1 MTDKIVPE
9 ETVSTPYY
17 NDYDETKNFYSIL
30 FRPGFAVQARELTQL
45 QTILQKQ
52 VQRFGNHIFKN
63 GSIVT
68 GAQIST
74 SGATALNLSSQFG
87 GYDITVTNFDRKYVN
102 NTTNTAT
109 TIASAFVLKAES
121 GTTPVLMVKYITGDE
136 FANDTIN
143 AANTSDFAV
152 VSGQQGLG
160 SVASISEGVM
170 FIDGYFARVVD
181 QTIILE
187 KYSTTPS
194 YRVGLELNKSIV
206 LPTSDTTLLDPALEA
221 SNYQAPGATRYKLD
235 LVLAKRTLTSTDDSQ
250 FIELLRVENGEIKN
264 IVKYP
269 IYAELEKTLARRT
282 NDESGSYTVRPF
294 NIRLRD
300 HANTTPNSEL
310 FTVSL
315 SPGKAY
321 VQGFEYESVSQL
333 DLTNERSRTTSNVNN
348 YPLSLNYGNYI
359 VGTNANSTGGATAT
373 GFFKIDDS
381 GIGPQLVDL
390 HTVIRANINTNN
402 SIVYAATKM
411 GTARIINVDFDSA
424 SNTQNSGTYNYR
436 VYLNDLT
443 FSNITGTIF
452 ANTSND
458 RIVLANMGNLASA
471 QTVSAVANAY
481 TGAIIRIANGSLSGL
496 TRTIVNYDGL
506 TRTAI
511 LDSNVVIRSV
521 TANVDRFSIDFSAK
535 DIVSLAN
542 ITPGTAVTAVAI
554 GGSIDVSSVSRITNL
569 STANNG
575 STQVTDT
582 IFNKYIFEL
591 PQNFIDTNITDQSY
605 EYFKVLGTGITF
617 TSGATGSLS
626 AGTGELFVSNGTQSS
641 TQTLENFIVIIRDNQ
656 GSTIGANGTV
666 LPFTLSGASIIVNN
680 GGTPTATF
688 TAYRANTFT
697 ADILA
702 KVSINSGS
710 KINEKLKTV
719 ITSNSTHI
727 LTQGGTA
734 NATFA
739 NVSVYSAVGQVH
751 LTNPNKTP
759 GVIDSLFT
767 SDVYQIDKIYDIG
780 TASLTSGTALSAY
793 TDITSRYT
801 LDTGQRDDHYD
812 HGGIKFL
819 SGYAPPTGNV
829 VVCFSYFKHEA
840 GSSDGLGY
848 FSVDSYP
855 FYANIPQYTS
865 ASSGQTFD
873 LRDSID
879 FRPRRQD
886 NSNTSPGYTLQNFR
900 IGLPNEE
907 FSADYQYYLA
917 RKDKIVLT
925 KDRIFQIVK
934 GIPSLNPT
942 PPREPEDSMVLYNLT
957 IPPYTASPANVIVKF
972 VENKRYTMRDIGAID
987 KRVQNLEYYTALNLL
1002 EKDTEVTSI
1011 KDVNGL
1017 DRTKNGILV
1026 DSFKGHSV
1034 GDVRNLDYKCSID
1047 FRLEELRPQ
1056 VNTNPHFLD
1065 LDFSASSGVV
1075 YNSGIVT
1082 LPFTEEV
1089 FITQNVASLTVTA
1102 QPYLFARFVGSVF
1115 LLPESD
1121 WYFEKQELPD
1131 VSINYSGENDGYS
1144 SLQSA
1149 LTGAVSA
1156 FDTEFG
1162 HWETKSTGAEIVT
1175 TEINEQGR
1183 NGLQIWESGVNR
1195 TTTVG
1200 GFKNGFLKSSSF
1212 DQVSRTV
1219 NDRVVNIGVQPI
1231 MRQID
1236 IDFVGLS
1243 LKPRKVVFYYFDDV
1257 NVTGYVQRA
1266 NELVFS
1272 GDNFFDIVNSEK
1284 ITSGANAAN
1293 VILSRTLSTTNVAY
1307 ITDVVGNVLVGQTW
1321 TGARSANTATVVA
1334 YRHFSG
1340 TARSANST
1348 AINLSFDAANTNDFY
1363 VGNTIYFVDGLGVR
1377 ESYRIDSYVGSTRT
1391 ASNTAGFTTTPG
1403 SNTRYSIGDSKT
1415 NEFGQIAGTFVVPR
1429 NSTVKFRTG
1438 EHKFKIIDVAN
1449 GVSANATTVG
1459 EGRFIAEGLLGV
1471 SIGVTA
1477 TRIPPPTY
1485 YPSDSYY
1492 YDPDFSNG
1500 RHGTARGSK
1509 GTSMEGEFGSPG
1521 DVGGGTS
1528 KIICTKLYK
1537 LGYLPQHIYD
1547 ADQLFGQ
1554 WLRNND
1560 PNAYKGYIKWA
1571 SVVVDWMENGGPK
1584 YPFMFWIRN
1593 KDQRA
1598 KMQEQF
1604 TINWTKKIAIPWAEH
1619 MAYKMGVLDKDNRSG
1634 RWVMKIGRSISRL
1647 VGKYS
1652 KDDNNFSSKSRFL
1665 TYSMLTI
1672 FGFLRMLVGIV
1683 K

>member
-1 MTDKIVPE
+1 MTDKIVPS

-17 NDYDETKNFYSIL
+17 NDYDETKNFYSVL

-52 VQRFGNHIFKN
+52 VQRFGDHVFKN

-74 SGATALNLSSQFG
+74 SSATALNLSSQYLG
-87 GYDITVTNFDRKYVN
+87 SDITVTNFDRKYVN
-102 NTTNTAT
+102 NTTNTT
-109 TIASAFVLKAES
+109 STIASAFVLTTET

-143 AANTSDFAV
+143 AANSSNFAV
-152 VSGQQGLG
+152 VSGPQGTG

-170 FIDGYFARVVD
+170 FVDGYFARVAD
-181 QTIILE
+181 QTIILD

-194 YRVGLELNKSIV
+194 YRVGLELNKTIV
-206 LPTSDTTLLDPALEA
+206 SPTSDTSLLDPALEA

-235 LVLAKRTLTSTDDSQ
+235 LVLAKRILTSTDDSQ
-250 FIELLRVENGEIKN
+250 FIELLRVENGIIKN
-264 IVKYP
+264 IIKYP
-269 IYAELEKTLARRT
+269 IYSELEKTLARRT

-321 VQGFEYESVSQL
+321 VQGFEYELVSQL

-348 YPLSLNYGNYI
+348 YPLSLNYGNY
-359 VGTNANSTGGATAT
+359 VVCTNANSTGGATAT

-390 HTVIRANINTNN
+390 HSVIRSSINTNN
-402 SIVYAATKM
+402 STVYAATKI
-411 GTARIINVDFDSA
+411 GTARVVSVDYDSA
-424 SNTQNSGTYNYR
+424 SNTQNSQTYNYR

-458 RIVLANMGNLASA
+458 RIVLADIANLAAA

-496 TRTIVNYDGL
+496 TRTIVNYDGS

-511 LDSNVVIRSV
+511 LDSNLSITLVS
-521 TANVDRFSIDFSAK
+521 ANADRWSIDFSAK
-535 DIVSLAN
+535 DINSYAN
-542 ITPGTAVTAVAI
+542 IVAGTTTTPVSI
-554 GGSIDVSSVSRITNL
+554 GGSMDVSTLSKVTNPL
-569 STANNG
+569 TANTSG
-575 STQVTDT
+575 LTQITDPK
-582 IFNKYIFEL
+582 FNKYLFEL
-591 PQNFIDTNITDQSY
+591 PQNYIATGISDQTY
-605 EYFKVLGTGITF
+605 DYFKVLQTAVTF
-617 TSGATGSLS
+617 TSGVTSAIS
-626 AGTGELFVSNGTQSS
+626 AGAGEVFLSNGTQSS

-656 GSTIGANGTV
+656 GSTIGANGSI
-666 LPFTLSGASIIVNN
+666 LPFTPTGASIVVNN

-702 KVSINSGS
+702 KVTINSGT
-710 KINEKLKTV
+710 KINEKLKTF
-719 ITSNSTHI
+719 ISSNSTHI

-751 LTNPNKTP
+751 LSNPNKTP
-759 GVIDSLFT
+759 GLKDSLYT

-780 TASLTSGTALSAY
+780 TAAFTSGTALSAY
-793 TDITSRYT
+793 TDITPRYSI
-801 LDTGQRDDHYD
+801 DTGQRDDHYD
-812 HGGIKFL
+812 HGGITFL
-819 SGYAPPTGNV
+819 PGYSPPTGNV
-829 VVCFSYFKHEA
+829 VVCFSYFKHES

-865 ASSGQTFD
+865 ASSGETYD
-873 LRDSID
+873 LRDCID

-917 RKDKIVLT
+917 RRDKVVLS
-925 KDRIFQIVK
+925 KDRVFQVIQGV
-934 GIPSLNPT
+934 PSLNPVS
-942 PPREPEDSMVLYNLT
+942 PREPEGSMVLYNLT
-957 IPPYTASPANVIVKF
+957 VPPYTASPANVIIKF
-972 VENKRYTMRDIGAID
+972 VENKRYTMRDIGAIE
-987 KRVQNLEYYTALNLL
+987 KRVENLEYYTALNLL
-1002 EKDTEVTSI
+1002 EKDTEVMSV

-1026 DSFKGHSV
+1026 DSFKGHSI

-1047 FRLEELRPQ
+1047 FRTEELRPQ
-1056 VNTNPHFLD
+1056 TNTNAHFLD
-1065 LDFSASSGVV
+1065 YDFSTSTAVV
-1075 YNSGIVT
+1075 YNSGLVT
-1082 LPFTEEV
+1082 LPFTEEAM
-1089 FITQNVASLTVTA
+1089 ITQNVASQTVTV
-1102 QPYLFARFVGSVF
+1102 QPYLFARFVGSVYMI
-1115 LLPESD
+1115 PESD
-1121 WYFEKQELPD
+1121 WYFEKYELPD
-1131 VSINYSGENDGYS
+1131 VNINYSGENDGYS

-1149 LTGAVSA
+1149 LTGAVST

-1162 HWETKSTGAEIVT
+1162 HWETRSTGAEIVT
-1175 TEINEQGR
+1175 SEINEQGR
-1183 NGLQIWESGVNR
+1183 NGLQIWENGVNR

-1200 GFKNGFLKSSSF
+1200 GFQNGFLRRSSF
-1212 DQVSRTV
+1212 DQISQVV
-1219 NDRVVNIGVQPI
+1219 NDRVVNLGVTPI

-1236 IDFVGLS
+1236 IDFVGTS
-1243 LKPRKVVFYYFDDV
+1243 LKPRKVVYYYFDDV
-1257 NVTGYVQRA
+1257 NVTGFVQRA

-1272 GDNFFDIVNSEK
+1272 GNNFFDIVNGEK

-1293 VILSRTLSTTNVAY
+1293 VILSRTLSSTNVAY

-1321 TGARSANTATVVA
+1321 TGARSANTATVVS

-1340 TARSANST
+1340 TARSANSS
-1348 AINLSFDAANTNDFY
+1348 AINLSFDAANTDSWY
-1363 VGNTIYFVDGLGVR
+1363 VGNTMYFVDGLGVG

-1391 ASNTAGFTTTPG
+1391 ASNTGGFTTTPG
-1403 SNTRYSIGDSKT
+1403 SNTRYSIGASKT
-1415 NEFGQIAGTFVVPR
+1415 NEFGQIAGTFVVPK

-1459 EGRFIAEGLLGV
+1459 EGRFIAQGLLGV

-1477 TRIPPPTY
+1477 TRVPPPTY
-1485 YPSDSYY
+1485 YPSDNYY
-1492 YDPDFSNG
+1492 YTGGDAGN
-1500 RHGTARGSK
+1500 HGA
-1509 GTSMEGEFGSPG
+1509 P
-1521 DVGGGTS
+1521 
-1528 KIICTKLYK
+1528 
-1537 LGYLPQHIYD
+1537 
-1547 ADQLFGQ
+1547 
-1554 WLRNND
+1554 
-1560 PNAYKGYIKWA
+1560 
-1571 SVVVDWMENGGPK
+1571 
-1584 YPFMFWIRN
+1584 
-1593 KDQRA
+1593 
-1598 KMQEQF
+1598 
-1604 TINWTKKIAIPWAEH
+1604 
-1619 MAYKMGVLDKDNRSG
+1619 
-1634 RWVMKIGRSISRL
+1634 
-1647 VGKYS
+1647 
-1652 KDDNNFSSKSRFL
+1652 DNNNFGGSQGSFAETGDTSS
-1665 TYSMLTI
+1665 
-1672 FGFLRMLVGIV
+1672 GF
-1683 K
+1683 

>member
-1 MTDKIVPE
+1 MTDKIVPS

-17 NDYDETKNFYSIL
+17 NDYDETKNFYSVL

-52 VQRFGNHIFKN
+52 VQRFGDHVFKN

-74 SGATALNLSSQFG
+74 SSATALNLSSQYSG
-87 GYDITVTNFDRKYVN
+87 SDITVTNFDRKYVN
-102 NTTNTAT
+102 NTTNTT
-109 TIASAFVLKAES
+109 STIASAFVLTTES

-143 AANTSDFAV
+143 AANSSDFAV
-152 VSGQQGLG
+152 VSGPQGTG

-170 FIDGYFARVVD
+170 FVDGYFARVAD
-181 QTIILE
+181 QTIILD

-194 YRVGLELNKSIV
+194 YRVGLELNKTIV
-206 LPTSDTTLLDPALEA
+206 SPTSDTSLLDPALEA

-235 LVLAKRTLTSTDDSQ
+235 LVLAKRILTSTDDSQ
-250 FIELLRVENGEIKN
+250 FIELLRVENGIIKN
-264 IVKYP
+264 IIKYP
-269 IYAELEKTLARRT
+269 IYSELEKTLARRT

-321 VQGFEYESVSQL
+321 VQGFEYELVSQL

-348 YPLSLNYGNYI
+348 YPLSLNYGNY
-359 VGTNANSTGGATAT
+359 VVSTNANSTGGATTT

-390 HTVIRANINTNN
+390 HSVIRSSINTNN
-402 SIVYAATKM
+402 STVYAATKI
-411 GTARIINVDFDSA
+411 GTARVVSVDYDSA
-424 SNTQNSGTYNYR
+424 SNTQNSQTYNYR

-458 RIVLANMGNLASA
+458 RIVLADIANLAAA

-496 TRTIVNYDGL
+496 TRTIVNYDGS

-511 LDSNVVIRSV
+511 LDSNLSITLVS
-521 TANVDRFSIDFSAK
+521 ANADRWSIDFSAK
-535 DIVSLAN
+535 DINSYAN
-542 ITPGTAVTAVAI
+542 IVAGTTTTPVSI
-554 GGSIDVSSVSRITNL
+554 GGSMDVSASSRVTNPL
-569 STANNG
+569 TANTSG
-575 STQVTDT
+575 STQITDPR
-582 IFNKYIFEL
+582 FNKYLFEL
-591 PQNFIDTNITDQSY
+591 PQNYIATGISDQTY
-605 EYFKVLGTGITF
+605 DYFKVLQTAVPF
-617 TSGATGSLS
+617 TSGVTSAIS
-626 AGTGELFVSNGTQSS
+626 AGAGEVFLSNGTQSS

-656 GSTIGANGTV
+656 GSTIGANGSI
-666 LPFTLSGASIIVNN
+666 LPFTPTGASIVVNN

-702 KVSINSGS
+702 KVTINSGN
-710 KINEKLKTV
+710 KINEKLKTF
-719 ITSNSTHI
+719 ISSNSTHI

-751 LTNPNKTP
+751 LSNPNKTP
-759 GVIDSLFT
+759 GLKDSLYT

-780 TASLTSGTALSAY
+780 TAAFTSGTALSAY
-793 TDITSRYT
+793 TDITPRYSI
-801 LDTGQRDDHYD
+801 DTGQRDDHYD
-812 HGGIKFL
+812 HGGITFL
-819 SGYAPPTGNV
+819 PGYSPPTGNV
-829 VVCFSYFKHEA
+829 VVCFSYFKHES

-865 ASSGQTFD
+865 ASSGETYD
-873 LRDSID
+873 LRDCID

-917 RKDKIVLT
+917 RRDKVVLS
-925 KDRIFQIVK
+925 KDRVFQVIQGV
-934 GIPSLNPT
+934 PSLNPVS
-942 PPREPEDSMVLYNLT
+942 PREPEGSMVLYNLT
-957 IPPYTASPANVIVKF
+957 VPPYTASPANVIIKF
-972 VENKRYTMRDIGAID
+972 VENKRYTMRDIGAIE
-987 KRVQNLEYYTALNLL
+987 KRVENLEYYTALNLL
-1002 EKDTEVTSI
+1002 EKDTEVMSV

-1026 DSFKGHSV
+1026 DSFKGHSI

-1047 FRLEELRPQ
+1047 FRTEELRPQ
-1056 VNTNPHFLD
+1056 TNTNAHFLD
-1065 LDFSASSGVV
+1065 YDFSTSTAVV
-1075 YNSGIVT
+1075 YNSGLVT
-1082 LPFTEEV
+1082 LPFTEEAM
-1089 FITQNVASLTVTA
+1089 ITQNVASQTVTV
-1102 QPYLFARFVGSVF
+1102 QPYLFARFVGSVYMI
-1115 LLPESD
+1115 PESD
-1121 WYFEKQELPD
+1121 WYFEKYELPD
-1131 VSINYSGENDGYS
+1131 VNINYSGENDGYS

-1149 LTGAVSA
+1149 LTGAVST

-1162 HWETKSTGAEIVT
+1162 HWETRSTGAEIVT
-1175 TEINEQGR
+1175 SEINEQGR
-1183 NGLQIWESGVNR
+1183 NGLQIWENGVNR

-1200 GFKNGFLKSSSF
+1200 GFQNGFLRRSSF
-1212 DQVSRTV
+1212 DQISQVV
-1219 NDRVVNIGVQPI
+1219 NDRVVNLGVTPI

-1236 IDFVGLS
+1236 IDFVGTS

-1257 NVTGYVQRA
+1257 NVTGFVQRA

-1272 GDNFFDIVNSEK
+1272 GNNFFDIVNGEK
-1284 ITSGANAAN
+1284 ITSGANTAN
-1293 VILSRTLSTTNVAY
+1293 VILSRTLSSTNVAY

-1321 TGARSANTATVVA
+1321 TGARSANTATVVS

-1340 TARSANST
+1340 TARSANSS
-1348 AINLSFDAANTNDFY
+1348 AINLSFDAANTDSFY
-1363 VGNTIYFVDGLGVR
+1363 VGNTMFFVDGLGVG

-1403 SNTRYSIGDSKT
+1403 SNTRYSIGASKT
-1415 NEFGQIAGTFVVPR
+1415 NEFGQIAGTFVVPK

-1459 EGRFIAEGLLGV
+1459 EGRFIAQGLLGV

-1477 TRIPPPTY
+1477 TRIPTPTY
-1485 YPSDSYY
+1485 YPSDGYY
-1492 YDPDFSNG
+1492 WDGGQQSGVGAAGIAGDATTGPPG
-1500 RHGTARGSK
+1500 GS
-1509 GTSMEGEFGSPG
+1509 G
-1521 DVGGGTS
+1521 DG
-1528 KIICTKLYK
+1528 I
-1537 LGYLPQHIYD
+1537 
-1547 ADQLFGQ
+1547 GQ
-1554 WLRNND
+1554 
-1560 PNAYKGYIKWA
+1560 
-1571 SVVVDWMENGGPK
+1571 
-1584 YPFMFWIRN
+1584 
-1593 KDQRA
+1593 
-1598 KMQEQF
+1598 
-1604 TINWTKKIAIPWAEH
+1604 
-1619 MAYKMGVLDKDNRSG
+1619 
-1634 RWVMKIGRSISRL
+1634 
-1647 VGKYS
+1647 
-1652 KDDNNFSSKSRFL
+1652 
-1665 TYSMLTI
+1665 
-1672 FGFLRMLVGIV
+1672 
-1683 K
+1683 